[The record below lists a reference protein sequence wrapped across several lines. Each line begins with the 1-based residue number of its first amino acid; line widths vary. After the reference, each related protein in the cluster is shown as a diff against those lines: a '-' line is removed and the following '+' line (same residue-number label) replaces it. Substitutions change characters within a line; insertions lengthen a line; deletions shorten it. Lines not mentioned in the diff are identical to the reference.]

1 MQCFV
6 VWVGDTAGAAR
17 LAQIVGT
24 MEPGSEE
31 RAEYIPF
38 LSLLL
43 FFLGL
48 RFLLLFLGLSL
59 LFLSRN
65 QGQGGYDP
73 GGNLSGKI

>member
-1 MQCFV
+1 MV
-6 VWVGDTAGAAR
+6 
-17 LAQIVGT
+17 AQIVGT

-59 LFLSRN
+59 LFLNRN
-65 QGQGGYDP
+65 RGRGRRGYDP
-73 GGNLSGKI
+73 GGYLSGTI

>member
-6 VWVGDTAGAAR
+6 VWVGGTAGAAMV
-17 LAQIVGT
+17 AQIVGT

-48 RFLLLFLGLSL
+48 RFLLLFLGLS
-59 LFLSRN
+59 
-65 QGQGGYDP
+65 
-73 GGNLSGKI
+73 